1 MPIKINVLQVKH
13 GDAFIIECWQGD
25 NKGVIVVDGGPQ
37 STSNVFKNA
46 LDEYS
51 TIDLLVLTHYDEDH
65 IGGILSYLRTCKSDD
80 NPLKIKEIWANCAS
94 SIDFDYDKNLSVRQ
108 AKKLSDILC
117 EYVEKGTLVW
127 RADICEGI
135 KSDFGFAQ
143 IEVVSPT
150 RNILVESVAKIS
162 KEEQNED
169 LNLSAHSR
177 QTNDLKTPLEELA
190 HIEKK
195 APDLDDPGQL
205 ANASSIAFILECGG
219 KSALMLGDSYPQ
231 TIVDYFKEKCTN
243 RAFPIKIDC
252 TKVSHHGSR
261 NNTNN
266 DLLGMIDC
274 QNFILSTNGG
284 KGNTYHP
291 DRETI
296 AHIVCHP
303 LRDNNKKIRLFFNY
317 DRTIIETNG
326 QKFINDGEPQRYNFE
341 VHFNTTCH
349 EIN

>member
-1 MPIKINVLQVKH
+1 MPIKLNVLQVKH
-13 GDAFIIECWQGD
+13 GDAFIIECQQGD

-46 LDEYS
+46 LDKYPA
-51 TIDLLVLTHYDEDH
+51 IDLLVLTHYDEDH
-65 IGGILSYLRTCKSDD
+65 IGGILSYFRTCKSNDR
-80 NPLKIKEIWANCAS
+80 PLKIKEIWANCAI
-94 SIDFDYDKNLSVRQ
+94 SIDFDYDRNLSVRQ
-108 AKKLSDILC
+108 AKKLSDVLC
-117 EYVEKGTLVW
+117 EYVEKGSLVW
-127 RADICEGI
+127 RADICEGV
-135 KSDFGFAQ
+135 KVDFGFAK

-150 RNILVESVAKIS
+150 RDVLVESVAKIP

-190 HIEKK
+190 QIERK
-195 APDLDDPGQL
+195 APDLNDPGQL
-205 ANASSIAFILECGG
+205 ANASSIAFILECDGI
-219 KSALMLGDSYPQ
+219 KVLMLGDSYPQ
-231 TIVDYFKEKCTN
+231 TIVDYLTSKDIGKTLQ
-243 RAFPIKIDC
+243 IKIDYM
-252 TKVSHHGSR
+252 KVSHHGSR

-274 QNFILSTNGG
+274 QNFIFSTNGG
-284 KGNTYHP
+284 KGNACHP
-291 DRETI
+291 NRETI

-303 LRDNNKKIRLFFNY
+303 LRDNNKKIKLFFNY
-317 DRTIIETNG
+317 DRNIIVTNG

-341 VHFNTTCH
+341 VHDNTTCY